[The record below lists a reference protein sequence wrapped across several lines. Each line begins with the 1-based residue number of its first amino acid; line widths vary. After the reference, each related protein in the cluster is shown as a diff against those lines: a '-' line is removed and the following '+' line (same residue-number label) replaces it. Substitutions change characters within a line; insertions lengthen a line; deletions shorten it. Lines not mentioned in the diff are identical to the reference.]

1 MEVFKMVLPFI
12 IIFILYTII
21 AIAGNM
27 KSLNTIKSRT
37 VGDGQHGNARF
48 STPKEIKSQFEMV
61 SFNVDDWRKGVNR
74 PTEQG
79 IIVNSEFKAGKIT
92 AYVDTDD
99 VHALMLG
106 ASGIGKTAY
115 FLYPNIE
122 LNLASGVSMLVTDT
136 KGDICRNYGA
146 VARDC
151 YGYNVNVIDLR
162 NPTRSN
168 GNNLLY
174 LVNKYMDKYKVSK
187 KLGDKSKAEK
197 YAKIISKT
205 IINDDG
211 DSSKYGQNSY
221 FYDSAEGLLTSM
233 ILVIAEFGEKE
244 KRHIVSVYKTIQE
257 LVEVVET
264 KEKGKESKTNE
275 FKKLLEL
282 LPTEHKAR
290 WFAGA
295 SINAPQQQMMAV
307 VSTVLSKLNAFLDSE
322 LEQILCF
329 DTDLDTEKFSN
340 EKSIMFVILPEEDVT
355 KFFMVSL
362 IVQQLYR
369 ELLVIADENGG
380 KLKNKVM
387 FLIDEFGT
395 LPPIQSVE
403 MMFSAS
409 RSRGISIVAIIQS
422 FAQLEKHYD
431 DEGCEIIVDN
441 TQLTIFGGFAPK
453 SKSAEELSK
462 AMGTYTALT
471 GSVTRGRENTKSLQM
486 TERPLMTADEIK
498 SIKKGNFIVLKTG
511 FYPMKSKFK
520 LFFKWGITFKNIFTM
535 PERNER
541 KIAYSSKDEIRQAMK
556 YGQGAGRVRANAE
569 SLKSNAKAESSGVG
583 IRGLKESD
591 FSDEKELRID

>member
-1 MEVFKMVLPFI
+1 MEGIDMNTIKLVLPFAI
-12 IIFILYTII
+12 VFLFYVII
-21 AIAGNM
+21 ATLGNM
-27 KSLNTIKSRT
+27 KSLNTIKSKT

-48 STPKEIKSQFEMV
+48 CTNKEIKNKFKTV
-61 SFNVDDWRKGVNR
+61 NYNVDDWRKGVNR
-74 PTEQG
+74 PKEQG
-79 IIVNSEFKAGKIT
+79 IIINSEVRAGKTT

-99 VHALMLG
+99 VHCIMLG
-106 ASGIGKTAY
+106 ASGIGKTAF

-122 LNLASGVSMLVTDT
+122 LNLASGVSMLITDT

-146 VARDC
+146 VARDY

-162 NPTRSN
+162 NPTRSH
-168 GNNLLY
+168 GNNFLY
-174 LVNKYMDKYKVSK
+174 LVNKYMDLYKTSN
-187 KLGDKSKAEK
+187 KLSHKSKAEK

-205 IINDDG
+205 IVNDGG
-211 DSSKYGQNSY
+211 DTSKYGQNAY

-233 ILVIAEFGEKE
+233 ILLIAEFGEKD
-244 KRHIVSVYKTIQE
+244 KRHIVSVYKVIQE
-257 LVEVVET
+257 LIEVKDT
-264 KEKGKESKTNE
+264 GAKGKEKSNE
-275 FKKLLEL
+275 FKKLMEL
-282 LPTEHKAR
+282 LPDEHKAK

-322 LEQILCF
+322 LEQVLCF
-329 DTDLDTEKFSN
+329 DPEIDTETFCN
-340 EKSIMFVILPEEDVT
+340 EKSIMFIILPEEDNT

-369 ELLVIADENGG
+369 EMLLVADENGG
-380 KLKNKVM
+380 KLKNKVIM
-387 FLIDEFGT
+387 YLDEFGT

-431 DEGCEIIVDN
+431 SEGCEIIVDN
-441 TQLTIFGGFAPK
+441 CQLTVFGGFAPK

-462 AMGTYTALT
+462 SMGTYTALT
-471 GSVTRGRENTKSLQM
+471 GSVTRGRENSKSLQM

-511 FYPMKSKFK
+511 FYPMKAKFR
-520 LFFKWGITFKNIFTM
+520 LFFKWGITFKKIFTID
-535 PERNER
+535 EKEER
-541 KIAYSSKDEIRQAMK
+541 KINYSSKDELIEVIRNKRIGLAMSK
-556 YGQGAGRVRANAE
+556 NSINSRKFKTRAVE
-569 SLKSNAKAESSGVG
+569 EEDISF
-583 IRGLKESD
+583 D
-591 FSDEKELRID
+591 